1 MTKYKNRRAE
11 AASQKTSAR
20 KGKRVRTQRKVQM
33 TPDELAFCKAC
44 ELVDLFRNRGIPD
57 NAISGIFDILLDMDS
72 LNTKAMCEVLDS
84 VKTFLR
90 GKVPEPS
97 ENKIV
102 TLTVA
107 TIMTMIIDSIEEN
120 NADNFRKHNNNK

>member
-1 MTKYKNRRAE
+1 MTKYKNRRAK

-44 ELVDLFRNRGIPD
+44 ELVDLFRNRGVP
-57 NAISGIFDILLDMDS
+57 NNTISGIFDVLLDMDS

-97 ENKIV
+97 ENRIV
-102 TLTVA
+102 TITVTA
-107 TIMTMIIDSIEEN
+107 IMAMIINSMEDDDSDNYRKYEE
-120 NADNFRKHNNNK
+120 